1 LVVFS
6 YMSAKYGK
14 NSIFRNSYS
23 FYFRPMKYFYLLLL
37 SFSVSL
43 SLQAQN
49 KVAGYQVNGQIVEK
63 IKGNGVPFAT
73 VIIKN
78 DSIKV
83 KKALACDASG
93 RFSISLSVPLK
104 YTLIVSSIGY
114 KEFSLPIIISQPKT
128 DLGKLTMEEGVL
140 LKDVTVTAQKPLV
153 KIDPDKIVYSMDSD
167 PEAQTNNA
175 LEMLRKVPLITVD
188 SEENITLNG
197 QSNFKV
203 LVNGKSSSMMST
215 NFKEALKSL
224 PANTIRDIEVITN
237 PSSKYDAEGVGGII
251 NIITSKK
258 TINGYNGSLSS
269 GVDARGSVNLNAYL
283 ALKFKKFS
291 ISSRY
296 FGSQIKQPESRS
308 NITSEYFNNTDYH
321 YSSSAGNSAYK
332 GLSNGYTGEA
342 SYEIDSLNLIS
353 LSFWGYQSSYE
364 NNGLTE
370 TQYMNTGNVI
380 TRLYNN
386 LIKSNN
392 SSGSLSGNI
401 DYQKTYK
408 KPDKSLTFSYKL
420 DNNPRTTRNTS
431 GVNGLINYPSY
442 SQLSENDAVGR
453 EQTFQA
459 DYYDPITKKHQ
470 VEGGV
475 KFILRQNS
483 SSSEIFR
490 DNVKLDNVNDL
501 DYNQYIMGLYAGYLI
516 KWKKLSTKT
525 GLRLERT
532 WNDGSSK
539 TSGIN
544 TDFTNRLFNLVPYIT
559 FSYMPKQGQ
568 TIKLSYTQR
577 LSRPGIWYL
586 NPYVNNSD
594 SLNISYGNPKLKSEV
609 SHSFELG
616 YTYFSPKISFSATSS
631 SSFAN
636 NSIENISRVELNGA
650 TVSTY
655 ENIGKNQRYG
665 LNLYFSYRPSGKL
678 NIYFNG
684 GVNYSKLEANTNYS
698 ISNKGFSYRGYVGG
712 RLTLWKDGS
721 VNTSVGLYSSSIM
734 LQGRSSS
741 FFYTSFGASQYL
753 LKRKLMLTV
762 STSDPFW
769 HRKKYSSESKDIT
782 FYSHIDYS
790 YPAQNV
796 RLSVT
801 YNFGKMDLQVKK
813 ARRGINNDDIKS
825 GGSTQGTSTQQ
836 Q

>member
-1 LVVFS
+1 
-6 YMSAKYGK
+6 
-14 NSIFRNSYS
+14 
-23 FYFRPMKYFYLLLL
+23 MKYLCLLLL
-37 SFSVSL
+37 SFFAPILLV
-43 SLQAQN
+43 AQN
-49 KVAGYQVNGQIVEK
+49 KVTNYQVIGQIVEK
-63 IKGNGVPFAT
+63 ITGNGVPFAT

-83 KKALACDASG
+83 KKAQACDVSG
-93 RFSISLSVPLK
+93 NFSIDLNAPLK
-104 YTLIVSSIGY
+104 YTIIVSSVGY
-114 KEFSLPIIISQPKT
+114 KEFSMPLTVSKLKT
-128 DLGKLTMEEGVL
+128 DLGKISVEEGVL
-140 LKDVTVTAQKPLV
+140 LKEVTVTAQKPLV
-153 KIDPDKIVYSMDSD
+153 KIDPDKIVYSMESD
-167 PEAQTNNA
+167 PEAQANNA

-188 SEENITLNG
+188 AEENITLNG

-203 LVNGKSSSMMST
+203 LVNGKSSTMMST

-258 TINGYNGSLSS
+258 TIDGYNGSVSS
-269 GVDARGSVNLNAYL
+269 GVDARGSLNLSGYL
-283 ALKFKKFS
+283 AVKINKFS
-291 ISSRY
+291 FSSRY
-296 FGSQIKQPESRS
+296 YGSQFIQPESR
-308 NITSEYFNNTDYH
+308 TSVATEYFNNTDYH
-321 YSSSAGNSAYK
+321 YSQSNGNSTYK

-342 SYEIDSLNLIS
+342 SYDIDSLNLIS
-353 LSFWGYQSSYE
+353 LSFWGFRSSYE
-364 NNGLTE
+364 NNGFTE
-370 TQYMNTGNVI
+370 TRYMNIDNDT

-386 LIKSNN
+386 HLKSSNI
-392 SSGSLSGNI
+392 SGSLSGNI
-401 DYQKTYK
+401 DYQRTYK

-420 DNNPRTTRNTS
+420 DNNPRTIKNTS
-431 GVNGLINYPSY
+431 GIDGIINYPSY

-470 VEGGV
+470 LESGI
-475 KFILRQNS
+475 KFILRQNTS
-483 SSSEIFR
+483 NSEIFR

-501 DYNQYIMGLYAGYLI
+501 DYNQYILGLYAGYLI

-532 WNDGSSK
+532 WNDGNSK

-594 SLNISYGNPKLKSEV
+594 SLNISYGNPMLKSEV

-616 YTYFSPKISFSATSS
+616 YTYFTPKLNFSASSS

-636 NSIENISRVELNGA
+636 NSIERISRVESNGA

-655 ENIGKNQRYG
+655 ENIGKDQLYG
-665 LNLYFSYRPSGKL
+665 LNLYLSYRPSGKL
-678 NIYFNG
+678 NLFLNG
-684 GVNYSKLEANTNYS
+684 GVNYSKLEANAGYS
-698 ISNKGFSYRGYVGG
+698 ITNQGFSYRGSLGG
-712 RLTLWKDGS
+712 RRTLWKDGS
-721 VNTSVGLYSSSIM
+721 VNANLGVYSSSIM

-741 FFYTSFGASQYL
+741 FFYTSLGVSQYF
-753 LKRKLMLTV
+753 LKRKLMLSV

-769 HRKKYSSESKDIT
+769 YRKKYTNESKDIT
-782 FYSHIDYS
+782 FNSHIENS

-796 RLSVT
+796 RFSVA

-813 ARRGINNDDIKS
+813 ARRGIKNDDIKS
-825 GGSTQGTSTQQ
+825 GGESQVSGTTQQ
-836 Q
+836 